1 MTLRA
6 QAANPIQ
13 ISASVGPCF
22 KPAGWLRSAGVAIAI
37 SLAAAPL
44 VVSAADLLRGDPVKE
59 GFNAPGLARID
70 AFFKSEVESNRTP
83 GAVLFIARNGKLV
96 IQKAYGHLDKSAGVP
111 MREDALFSIASM
123 TKVMTVVAALTLT
136 EEARLPLSAP
146 VSNWFPEFK
155 EARLGVVNAQ
165 GQVTPEPLKRS
176 LTVQDL
182 MRHTTGLTY
191 GARGNTPVHKLF
203 PPSSSGA
210 ASRYTGAEF
219 MAQMAATPL
228 LHEPGTVWDYG
239 FGIDTLG
246 LVVEKESGQT
256 LDSFMRDRI
265 WSRLGMKD
273 TTFHVPQ
280 ADRARLAQP
289 LPIDPLTGRAQSI
302 GMLTNKIKFECGGGC
317 AFSTAPDYIRFGQM
331 LLNGGVLNGKRILSR
346 QTVSQMTS
354 DHLGSHI
361 QNNVAGT
368 EPGRMGYGF
377 GLGVAVRKEKGVAT
391 VNGSPGDFFWNGA
404 NGTIFWVDPKERM
417 VVVMMSAAPGEI
429 RKIHRE
435 QLAALVYGAME

>member
-6 QAANPIQ
+6 QAANPSQ

-22 KPAGWLRSAGVAIAI
+22 KPAGWLRSAGVAMAI

-44 VVSAADLLRGDPVKE
+44 VVSAADLLRGDPVQE

-96 IQKAYGHLDKSAGVP
+96 IQKAYGYLDKSAGVP

-165 GQVTPEPLKRS
+165 GQVTPETPKRS

-191 GARGNTPVHKLF
+191 GARGNTRYTSCFLPHPQAQHRVIQGPNSWPRWRLRRYCMSRAPF
-203 PPSSSGA
+203 GTTALALTPLDSSWKRKAVRLSTRSCVTESGA
-210 ASRYTGAEF
+210 DWA
-219 MAQMAATPL
+219 
-228 LHEPGTVWDYG
+228 
-239 FGIDTLG
+239 
-246 LVVEKESGQT
+246 
-256 LDSFMRDRI
+256 
-265 WSRLGMKD
+265 
-273 TTFHVPQ
+273 
-280 ADRARLAQP
+280 
-289 LPIDPLTGRAQSI
+289 
-302 GMLTNKIKFECGGGC
+302 
-317 AFSTAPDYIRFGQM
+317 
-331 LLNGGVLNGKRILSR
+331 
-346 QTVSQMTS
+346 
-354 DHLGSHI
+354 
-361 QNNVAGT
+361 
-368 EPGRMGYGF
+368 
-377 GLGVAVRKEKGVAT
+377 
-391 VNGSPGDFFWNGA
+391 
-404 NGTIFWVDPKERM
+404 
-417 VVVMMSAAPGEI
+417 
-429 RKIHRE
+429 
-435 QLAALVYGAME
+435 